1 MHKRKTH
8 SMKGNSTV
16 ILLVL
21 LAIAQISKAQF
32 ILKGKIEF
40 EKTVNIHKQ
49 MELGDDSWAA
59 TLKKQ
64 TPEFKHTFFN
74 LVFTGN
80 KTLYEPGRENN
91 EKPTPF
97 GEGPASSNVVY
108 TDFSS
113 QTTVAAK
120 QVFDESF
127 LIQDSL
133 RKYKWHLTKDT
144 RRIAGFECRR
154 AFTVIMDSV
163 FVVAFYTDEIVS
175 PGGPESFQGLPG
187 MILGVVIPRLH
198 TNWYA
203 TKVQLEEVR
212 PTAVVP
218 PKKGKTTNYSGMEKT
233 IQNSLKRWGKWGQ
246 KYIWQIMI

>member
-1 MHKRKTH
+1 
-8 SMKGNSTV
+8 MKGNSTV
-16 ILLVL
+16 ILLL
-21 LAIAQISKAQF
+21 LLGIAQISNAQF

-40 EKTVNIHKQ
+40 EKIVNIHKQ
-49 MELGDDSWAA
+49 MDLGDDGWAA

-64 TPEFKHTFFN
+64 TPEFKHTYFN
-74 LVFTGN
+74 LVFTGD
-80 KTLYEPGRENN
+80 KTLYEPGRESN
-91 EKPTPF
+91 EKPAPF

-108 TDFSS
+108 TDFASE
-113 QTTVAAK
+113 TTVAAK

-133 RKYKWHLTKDT
+133 RKYQWHLTKDT
-144 RRIAGFECRR
+144 RKIAGFECRR

-187 MILGVVIPRLH
+187 MILGVVIPRLY

-203 TKVQLEEVR
+203 TNVQLEEVKE
-212 PTAVVP
+212 TAITP
-218 PKKGKTTNYSGMEKT
+218 PKKGKTTNYSGMDKT
-233 IQNSLKRWGKWGQ
+233 IQDSLKRWGKWGT

>member
-1 MHKRKTH
+1 MKR
-8 SMKGNSTV
+8 NST
-16 ILLVL
+16 ILLSIL
-21 LAIAQISKAQF
+21 LGIVQISNAQF

-49 MELGDDSWAA
+49 MDLGDDGWAS

-64 TPEFKHTFFN
+64 TPEFKHTYFN
-74 LVFTGN
+74 LVFAGD
-80 KTLYEPGRENN
+80 KTLYAPGRESN
-91 EKPTPF
+91 EKAGPF
-97 GEGPASSNVVY
+97 GEGPASSNMVY
-108 TDFSS
+108 SDFANQS
-113 QTTVAAK
+113 TIAAK

-133 RKYKWHLTKDT
+133 RKYRWHLTKDT
-144 RRIAGFECRR
+144 RKIAGFECRR

-163 FVVAFYTDEIVS
+163 FVVAFYTDEIVA

-187 MILGVVIPRLH
+187 MILGVVIPRLY

-203 TKVQLEEVR
+203 TKVQLEEVKE
-212 PTAVVP
+212 TAIAP

-233 IQNSLKRWGKWGQ
+233 MQDSLKRWGKWGT

>member
-1 MHKRKTH
+1 
-8 SMKGNSTV
+8 MKGNSTV
-16 ILLVL
+16 ILLL
-21 LAIAQISKAQF
+21 LLGIAQISNAQF

-40 EKTVNIHKQ
+40 EKIVNIHKQ
-49 MELGDDSWAA
+49 MDLGDDGWAA

-64 TPEFKHTFFN
+64 TPEFKHTYFN
-74 LVFTGN
+74 LVFTGD
-80 KTLYEPGRENN
+80 KTLYEPGRESN
-91 EKPTPF
+91 EKPAPF

-108 TDFSS
+108 TDFTSE
-113 QTTVAAK
+113 TTVAAK

-133 RKYKWHLTKDT
+133 RKYQWHLTKDT
-144 RRIAGFECRR
+144 RKIAGFECRR

-187 MILGVVIPRLH
+187 MILGVVIPRLY

-203 TKVQLEEVR
+203 TNVQLEEVKE
-212 PTAVVP
+212 TAITP
-218 PKKGKTTNYSGMEKT
+218 PKKGKTTNYSGMDKT
-233 IQNSLKRWGKWGQ
+233 IQDSLKRWGKWGT

>member
-1 MHKRKTH
+1 
-8 SMKGNSTV
+8 MKYSGII
-16 ILLVL
+16 ILTSL
-21 LAIAQISKAQF
+21 LLGITQISSAQF

-40 EKTVNIHKQ
+40 EKTVNVYKQ
-49 MELGDDSWAA
+49 MEMSDDGWSA

-64 TPEFKHTFFN
+64 IPEFKHTYFN
-74 LVFTGN
+74 LIFSEG
-80 KTLYEPGRENN
+80 KTLYEPGRESN
-91 EKPTPF
+91 EKPAPF
-97 GEGPASSNVVY
+97 GEGPATSNVVY
-108 TDFSS
+108 SDFVN
-113 QTTVAAK
+113 QKTVAAK

-144 RRIAGFECRR
+144 RKIAGFECRR

-187 MILGVVIPRLH
+187 MILGVVIPRLY

-203 TKVQLEEVR
+203 TKVQLEEVKEASI
-212 PTAVVP
+212 TP
-218 PKKGKTTNYSGMEKT
+218 PKKGKVTDYPGMDKT
-233 IQNSLKRWGKWGQ
+233 IQGSLKRWGKWGT